1 MPRSNTELFE
11 EAERQLIGEAV
22 AETEQEIADSAFGD
36 DPDENTG
43 DNSLEQI
50 DEDDV
55 PDENDLGD
63 DEGDGEPEQSEEADA
78 DADDGGDAEHG
89 RDDRPPDRQDDTGR
103 VPSRVV
109 REANEARRAAEAE
122 RDAERA
128 RVRELD
134 ARLRLIEQNRKPE
147 QRQGQQDQQEPDIFA
162 DPEAWKG
169 KVRADIRQDMLQ
181 ATLQTGIETAAEEHG
196 EAFNTA
202 YQGLI
207 QGCQS
212 GDPVALATA
221 QRIARAPQ
229 LVGKIAIGYHRQQEM
244 LREIG
249 SDPDAF
255 IDRKVQERLN
265 DPQFRRQ
272 AISGLR
278 EDAMRG
284 DGNGPR
290 TRTRLPPSLNSASGG
305 TSHRGRDT
313 ARTSRTVEQ
322 DIFDSAFDD

>member
-1 MPRSNTELFE
+1 MPRTNAELYE
-11 EAERQLIGEAV
+11 EAERQAIGEAI
-22 AETEQEIADSAFGD
+22 AETEQEIADGAFGD

-50 DEDDV
+50 DGDDVLDEDDFGEETEES
-55 PDENDLGD
+55 DEEAEDEQGTD
-63 DEGDGEPEQSEEADA
+63 DEDRAEP
-78 DADDGGDAEHG
+78 
-89 RDDRPPDRQDDTGR
+89 DDRQPDRREDPGR
-103 VPSRVV
+103 VPSSVV

-134 ARLRLIEQNRKPE
+134 ARLRLIEQGRKPE
-147 QRQGQQDQQEPDIFA
+147 QRQEQQEPDIFA

-181 ATLQTGIETAAEEHG
+181 TGIEMAAEEHG

-244 LREIG
+244 LRDIG
-249 SDPDAF
+249 SDPEAF
-255 IDRKVQERLN
+255 IERKVAERLN

-272 AISGLR
+272 AINGLR

-313 ARTSRTVEQ
+313 ARTSRSTEQ